1 MGDEVK
7 RTRTAPGAKRIRTTR
22 VSSKNQI
29 TLPVAALAAAHVA
42 TGDELVV
49 EAQAEGRILLVRAAD
64 PLEPFL
70 GKFPG
75 LSAATGLEELRDE
88 WDR

>member
-1 MGDEVK
+1 MGEKVK
-7 RTRTAPGAKRIRTTR
+7 RTRTTR
-22 VSSKNQI
+22 VSSKNQV
-29 TLPVAALAAAHVA
+29 TLPVATLAATHVVP
-42 TGDELVV
+42 GDELVV

-75 LSAATGLEELRDE
+75 LAAATSLEELRDE